1 MESRQRYAF
10 QIIYGTLLLLAG
22 VGVFFR
28 IPQVM
33 PKIEQIETYASK
45 AAYIRICFYFFGC
58 LLIGGGIKK
67 IHFNYK
73 QLSGISKSGV
83 SEQ

>member
-1 MESRQRYAF
+1 MESRQRYLI
-10 QIIYGTLLLLAG
+10 QIIYGGVLLLAG

-33 PKIEQIETYASK
+33 PKIEQIESFTSS
-45 AAYIRICFYFFGC
+45 IVFVRVCFYLLGC

-73 QLSGISKSGV
+73 QLSVADKTGV
-83 SEQ
+83 SE

>member
-1 MESRQRYAF
+1 MENRQRHIF
-10 QIIYGTLLLLAG
+10 QIIWGGVLLLAG

-33 PKIEQIETYASK
+33 PKIEQITSFK
-45 AAYIRICFYFFGC
+45 SSIVFIRICFYLLGC

-67 IHFNYK
+67 IHLNYK
-73 QLSGISKSGV
+73 QLSAANKTGV
-83 SEQ
+83 SD

>member
-1 MESRQRYAF
+1 MEPRQRFVF
-10 QIIYGTLLLLAG
+10 QIIYGLVLMLAG

-33 PKIEQIETYASK
+33 PEMGRIESLNASLPF
-45 AAYIRICFYFFGC
+45 IRFCFYLLGV

-73 QLSGISKSGV
+73 QLT
-83 SEQ
+83 SENKNSDTE